1 MPKTSF
7 IAKAPVALVF
17 SGKMEQSAKPPEAA
31 KPKSRTMLYA
41 IIVVVLVVVGAG
53 VYILFQPKGPAA
65 AGTTIN
71 IYDSGASCADATQ
84 CGFNTSTNHNVTI
97 AVHTTVAWVNKG
109 QAPHSATS
117 CDSAHNSAQ
126 GCPNGVNSGSTAWDT
141 GIMNPGAGASSAIT
155 FDTPGTYYYYCTVHP
170 FMRGEIIVS

>member
-7 IAKAPVALVF
+7 IAKGPVELIF

-31 KPKSRTMLYA
+31 KLKSRTVLYV
-41 IIVVVLVVVGAG
+41 IVLVVLVVVGAG
-53 VYILFQPKGPAA
+53 VYILFQPKGPPP

-71 IYDSGASCADATQ
+71 IYDNGASCINDTQ

-97 AVHTTVAWVNKG
+97 AVHTSVAWVNKG
-109 QAPHSATS
+109 LAVHSATS
-117 CDSAHNSAQ
+117 CDSAHNNAQ
-126 GCPNGVNSGSTAWDT
+126 GCPNGLNSGPTAWDT
-141 GIMNPGAGASSAIT
+141 GTMNPGAAASSPVT
-155 FDTPGTYYYYCTVHP
+155 FDTAGTYYYYCTVHP